1 MTDQPTYLPTRQPTM
16 NQLPTLV
23 STNVG
28 NLYPTNQPTLHQA
41 GQAKQEGAV
50 KLLVAAGA
58 DRTIR
63 NNKGKTAHERAVE
76 QVKIAIA
83 ELIA

>member
-1 MTDQPTYLPTRQPTM
+1 MTDQPTHSAGTNYLT
-16 NQLPTLV
+16 NQR
-23 STNVG
+23 
-28 NLYPTNQPTLHQA
+28 TNQPKLHQA

-76 QVKIAIA
+76 QEKIAIA